1 MGPALIVQWAPD
13 FSRDVQMTNYHPR
26 ASQTMNSFT
35 SSSNKL
41 HMSVPSVA
49 VLIIGFALLASPT
62 PTQAQRGG
70 GGGHGTPTGIGGGG
84 GRPGGV
90 SEKDDLKDF
99 HHALAVQATA
109 EQRAAFARIAQS
121 TQAASD
127 QLKTLRESLQ
137 KNPAPSALSGPATT
151 LDQTIEEA
159 RAGSKNFLASFSSTQ
174 KSGLKDITKK
184 VVKADSELEKQSE
197 TLPHIAQTAKLESEQ
212 ISASAAGLD
221 KALTAFQSEQLALGA
236 EMGILLATNSS
247 DLTFNLPKATASI
260 DIGGDRPIPIA
271 ASGAL
276 SRTSAQSGNNQFSFK
291 LIADLSELQPEV
303 TAILRSQ
310 LNRSPRCGDRLE
322 IVQATLTPSDPAA
335 LVVAN
340 VHHERWICPSSSK
353 ENAMEVDD
361 SNGVV
366 EITLTPFV
374 EPKWRLAPRRPN

>member
-1 MGPALIVQWAPD
+1 M
-13 FSRDVQMTNYHPR
+13 
-26 ASQTMNSFT
+26 
-35 SSSNKL
+35 
-41 HMSVPSVA
+41 
-49 VLIIGFALLASPT
+49 
-62 PTQAQRGG
+62 
-70 GGGHGTPTGIGGGG
+70 
-84 GRPGGV
+84 
-90 SEKDDLKDF
+90 
-99 HHALAVQATA
+99 
-109 EQRAAFARIAQS
+109 
-121 TQAASD
+121 
-127 QLKTLRESLQ
+127 
-137 KNPAPSALSGPATT
+137 
-151 LDQTIEEA
+151 
-159 RAGSKNFLASFSSTQ
+159 
-174 KSGLKDITKK
+174 KDITKK

-374 EPKWRLAPRRPN
+374 EQNGALRLAGQISSVTADKSLHDLLRSGDLGVLLRDQIAAAILSPLQKAADLKAALPQVARESAILQKAQFQNAGADRLNLELEGQLNLSDEQLTQLATQLKQPLSAQGKSP